1 MYLMIVNMPT
11 EEELSESV
19 AKLQYLAQQG
29 DLGRD
34 GTGGMALGV
43 DAFDVAQVADI
54 IALAAS

>member
-11 EEELSESV
+11 EEELKESV

-34 GTGGMALGV
+34 GTGGMALGLDV
-43 DAFDVAQVADI
+43 FDVTEVV
-54 IALAAS
+54 ALAANT